1 MKKISLLLSIA
12 IIFSTCLGTATAWAV
27 QVQELPFDVRAKAVY
42 MENLETGQVM
52 VSQNIDTPLP
62 PASLTKIMTAIL
74 TLEKVKNPDTET
86 HTLRPNIN
94 EMIVGTGAKT
104 GGYYPRDEATIR
116 DILYHAMVFSGAE
129 GALMLADY
137 VSGGSIKLFVQ
148 MMNDRA
154 RELGCTNTNFTD
166 PHGLDEEQYTTAHD
180 MAILAKHAM
189 SLPGFAEMVSTYSY
203 EEHVINKGTSFPIT
217 NTNLMLSPRSEYY
230 YAPVVGIKTGTI
242 TNDRCLVTQAKRNG
256 YTYLVVLLGVPIREA
271 DGTPTTP
278 GNLSF
283 SETKKLYEWAFE
295 NFGVRTAV
303 ERGEELVEIPVKYS
317 FDADF
322 VRLATAEQ
330 FTALMHKN
338 IQPSSILYEPDIPD
352 HLEAPVTKGQTVGK
366 LRLMYMEE
374 ELGSVPLV
382 ASADIKRSQLLWAV
396 GWAQNEIH
404 TFRAKFIILVTVGLL
419 TLYLVLILRARNI
432 KKRSGKYSSYRSGS
446 EGGYHL

>member
-1 MKKISLLLSIA
+1 
-12 IIFSTCLGTATAWAV
+12 
-27 QVQELPFDVRAKAVY
+27 
-42 MENLETGQVM
+42 
-52 VSQNIDTPLP
+52 
-62 PASLTKIMTAIL
+62 
-74 TLEKVKNPDTET
+74 
-86 HTLRPNIN
+86 
-94 EMIVGTGAKT
+94 
-104 GGYYPRDEATIR
+104 
-116 DILYHAMVFSGAE
+116 
-129 GALMLADY
+129 
-137 VSGGSIKLFVQ
+137 
-148 MMNDRA
+148 
-154 RELGCTNTNFTD
+154 
-166 PHGLDEEQYTTAHD
+166 
-180 MAILAKHAM
+180 
-189 SLPGFAEMVSTYSY
+189 
-203 EEHVINKGTSFPIT
+203 
-217 NTNLMLSPRSEYY
+217 
-230 YAPVVGIKTGTI
+230 
-242 TNDRCLVTQAKRNG
+242 
-256 YTYLVVLLGVPIREA
+256 
-271 DGTPTTP
+271 
-278 GNLSF
+278 
-283 SETKKLYEWAFE
+283 ETKKLYEWAFE